1 MEKIN
6 QLDEYKNLYYKE
18 IEHSERLNNK
28 INACMTFLTILGS
41 GQVLLW
47 TQFRNFNLRLYS
59 IIYICLCIVS
69 LILFVIG
76 AVKFYKSFSGYKYNY
91 FPIKEMALKSI
102 EIHNIAK
109 ASENEDDIKLADD
122 YIYNMY
128 CERFLNDAIKNR
140 NVNIEK
146 NTKHKN
152 LITTICISFIVTA
165 IVFSY
170 GLGIDYYE
178 TNYVDQNVS
187 HVIIDGGELNCQ
199 TMK

>member
-1 MEKIN
+1 MAKIN

-47 TQFRNFNLRLYS
+47 TQFKNFNLHFYS
-59 IIYICLCIVS
+59 TIYICLCVVS
-69 LILFVIG
+69 LIFFIISS
-76 AVKFYKSFSGYKYNY
+76 VKFYKSFSGYKYNY

-102 EIHNIAK
+102 EIHNIAN
-109 ASENEDDIKLADD
+109 ASKNANDIKLADD

-140 NVNIEK
+140 KVNIEK

-152 LITTICISFIVTA
+152 LITMICISFIVTA
-165 IVFSY
+165 IVFLY
-170 GLGIDYYE
+170 GVGIDYYE
-178 TNYVDQNVS
+178 TNYVDQNTS